1 MEVITESFTHPE
13 RKGTVMHSTMF
24 SSSNPDALLCKG
36 QGTFYD
42 VRGRE
47 SPESYGHLEFISRQL
62 WAFEGSAFSL
72 KGKDLGPPWRS
83 SG

>member
-13 RKGTVMHSTMF
+13 RKATVMHSTAF

-47 SPESYGHLEFISRQL
+47 SPESDGHLEFISRQL
-62 WAFEGSAFSL
+62 
-72 KGKDLGPPWRS
+72 
-83 SG
+83 